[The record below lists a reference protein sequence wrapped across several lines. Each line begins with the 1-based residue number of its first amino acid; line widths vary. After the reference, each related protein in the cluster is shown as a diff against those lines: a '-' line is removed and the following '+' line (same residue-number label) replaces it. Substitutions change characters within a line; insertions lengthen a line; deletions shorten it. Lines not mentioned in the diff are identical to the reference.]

1 MEVRLLKNTFESQKN
16 ESVHFYAC
24 PEAKLSFRFL
34 TLPFQAQE
42 ITHFP
47 QKQQFL
53 KICFSQQK
61 KTKIK
66 LARVLVTS
74 FDKFTIF
81 ATCTL
86 LVFVLLCHNFDSSM
100 LKCEGSLI

>member
-1 MEVRLLKNTFESQKN
+1 MEVRLLKNIFESQKN

-47 QKQQFL
+47 PKTTVFEN
-53 KICFSQQK
+53 IFFPAK
-61 KTKIK
+61 K
-66 LARVLVTS
+66 
-74 FDKFTIF
+74 D
-81 ATCTL
+81 
-86 LVFVLLCHNFDSSM
+86 
-100 LKCEGSLI
+100 